1 MKEILIKSAMFLAL
15 LPILTSCVST
25 GTLPPQSQCPAP
37 PAIADR
43 GPIPPMAGQ
52 SSVDIE
58 LDRMYII
65 ERVRG
70 MLEQSQSGAAAGVFV
85 RGIDL
90 KEIQDASNQRISVIA
105 IRLEPW
111 LRGQSGQ
118 PASLQRTYRLTL
130 KAIPHLITP
139 ATVPDPVRRRQLL
152 CPPANASCATDQG
165 MLLTFDLFEL
175 YNVSFVR
182 PACNA
187 PDTIDL
193 QVVPEVFRNLASQ
206 SPLALPTDAIGA
218 VLASATGGVVN
229 LTDINISMDGFLKLG
244 LQYDVG
250 STHVFDRNTQLLSR
264 YPNRDWMVDID
275 TSILRN
281 AVRTRMLGAL
291 TNQVPNS
298 TITSFNVAFLP
309 SEIRVNGTA
318 AVPVPGICSSP
329 APVTIAARNPAQMCK
344 DANGVS
350 AIAFW
355 TDLAYASS
363 NFCINFENFW
373 NSFGVGTISGPPPVW
388 ATLTNVNFEAG
399 NNDTFY
405 GTDIDLDNA
414 FAIVGRSTVMDRKA
428 AITGTPRPNAP
439 VKCPG
444 VP

>member
-1 MKEILIKSAMFLAL
+1 MKKILIKGALLLAL
-15 LPILTSCVST
+15 LPILMSCVPT
-25 GTLPPQSQCPAP
+25 GTLPPQPQCPAP
-37 PAIADR
+37 PAITDR
-43 GPIPPMAGQ
+43 GPIPAMGGQ

-58 LDRMYII
+58 LNRLYII
-65 ERVRG
+65 ERVRS
-70 MLEQSQSGAAAGVFV
+70 MLEQSQTGDSGGAFV

-90 KEIQDASNQRISVIA
+90 KEIHDASNQRISVIA

-118 PASLQRTYRLTL
+118 PASLQRTYRLDL

-139 ATVPDPVRRRQLL
+139 TTVPDTARRKQLL
-152 CPPANASCATDQG
+152 CPTNASCTTDQG

-175 YNVSFVR
+175 YNVSFNR
-182 PACNA
+182 PACNT
-187 PDTIDL
+187 PDMIDEK
-193 QVVPEVFRNLASQ
+193 VVPKIFENLASQ

-218 VLASATGGVVN
+218 VLASATGSAVN
-229 LTDINISMDGFLKLG
+229 LTDVNISMDGFLKLG

-275 TSILRN
+275 TSILRD
-281 AVRTRMLGAL
+281 AVRTKMLEIITKMKSG
-291 TNQVPNS
+291 S
-298 TITSFNVAFLP
+298 TITSFNAAFLP
-309 SEIRVNGTA
+309 GEIRVNGTA
-318 AVPVPGICSSP
+318 AVPVPGICGSP

-344 DANGVS
+344 DANGDS
-350 AIAFW
+350 AIVFW
-355 TDLAYASS
+355 TDYTYGSS
-363 NFCINFENFW
+363 NICVNLWTFFEN
-373 NSFGVGTISGPPPVW
+373 FGVGTVSGPPPVW
-388 ATLTNVNFEAG
+388 ANLTNVNFAAG

-428 AITGTPRPNAP
+428 VVAGTPRPNAP

>member
-1 MKEILIKSAMFLAL
+1 MKAILIKGALLLAL
-15 LPILTSCVST
+15 LPILMSCVPT
-25 GTLPPQSQCPAP
+25 GTLPPSSQCPP
-37 PAIADR
+37 LPAVTDR

-58 LDRMYII
+58 LDRLYII
-65 ERVRG
+65 ERVRT
-70 MLEQSQSGAAAGVFV
+70 MIEQSQTGDAGVFV

-90 KEIQDASNQRISVIA
+90 KEILDASNQRISVIA

-118 PASLQRTYRLTL
+118 PASLQRSYRLTL
-130 KAIPHLITP
+130 KATPHLITP
-139 ATVPDPVRRRQLL
+139 ATVPDPARRRQLL
-152 CPPANASCATDQG
+152 CPPNASCATDQG

-175 YNVSFVR
+175 YNVSFDR
-182 PACNA
+182 PACNT
-187 PDTIDL
+187 PDIIDT
-193 QVVPEVFRNLASQ
+193 QVVPEIFKNLGNQ

-218 VLASATGGVVN
+218 VLAGATGGAVN
-229 LTDINISMDGFLKLG
+229 LTDVNISMDGFLKLG

-275 TSILRN
+275 TSILRD
-281 AVRTRMLGAL
+281 AVRTRMLIEL

-298 TITSFNVAFLP
+298 TITSFNAAFLP
-309 SEIRVNGTA
+309 GEIRVNGTA
-318 AVPVPGICSSP
+318 AVPVPGICGSP
-329 APVTIAARNPAQMCK
+329 APVTIAVRSPAQMCK

-350 AIAFW
+350 DIVYW
-355 TDLAYASS
+355 VDWAYASG
-363 NFCINFENFW
+363 NFCVNLAMFW
-373 NSFGVGTISGPPPVW
+373 NSIGVGTVSGPPPVW
-388 ATLTNVNFEAG
+388 ATLTNVSFSAD

-428 AITGTPRPNAP
+428 VAAGTPRPNAP

-444 VP
+444 AP